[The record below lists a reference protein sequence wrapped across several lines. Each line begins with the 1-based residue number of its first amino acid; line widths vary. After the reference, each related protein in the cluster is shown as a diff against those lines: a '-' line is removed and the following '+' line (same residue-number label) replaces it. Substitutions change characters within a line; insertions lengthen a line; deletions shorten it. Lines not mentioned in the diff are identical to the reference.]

1 MRNSSGSKP
10 EKNARKL
17 AKILLAKRN
26 LLFAMRHLAIREA
39 ESFYSQSGVFL
50 FAVRPLLFATRHAAS
65 LQRSCNQGTLNSFWI
80 LESSRGEADL
90 YQSAGLDIMIL
101 AGTVPSAA
109 SARPS
114 PGVSK

>member
-26 LLFAMRHLAIREA
+26 LLFAMRHLAICEA
-39 ESFYSQSGVFL
+39 ETFYSRCGVFL
-50 FAVRPLLFATRHAAS
+50 FAMRHATS
-65 LQRSCNQGTLNSFWI
+65 LQGSRNQGALNSFWI

-114 PGVSK
+114 LGVSK

>member
-50 FAVRPLLFATRHAAS
+50 FAKRSLFIRKAESFYLRCGPFYS
-65 LQRSCNQGTLNSFWI
+65 RRGTPRRYKDRAI
-80 LESSRGEADL
+80 KER
-90 YQSAGLDIMIL
+90 
-101 AGTVPSAA
+101 
-109 SARPS
+109 
-114 PGVSK
+114 